1 MLQRINNFFR
11 KTQAG
16 QGIVEYALILAFVVA
31 IAAVA
36 LSGGENSMGESIKN
50 LFATTKEKIDNT
62 AESINENQGG
72 DTANP

>member
-11 KTQAG
+11 KTQTG

-36 LSGGENSMGESIKN
+36 LSSDGGLGKAIQDRFSDTKDQIAPSTTTNAP
-50 LFATTKEKIDNT
+50 ATNT
-62 AESINENQGG
+62 Q
-72 DTANP
+72 NP